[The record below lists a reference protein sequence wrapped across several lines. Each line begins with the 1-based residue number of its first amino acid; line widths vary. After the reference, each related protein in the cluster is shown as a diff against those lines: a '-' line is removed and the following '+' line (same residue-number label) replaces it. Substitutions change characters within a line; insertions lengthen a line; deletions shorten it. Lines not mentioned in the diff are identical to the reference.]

1 MKLSAAI
8 VFVRDLARSRDFY
21 EAVLGL
27 QVEAFSAEAV
37 VLIANTG
44 DRVILRALAKA
55 PRPSG
60 SIGVQYLV
68 WAAPE
73 ADELSRFEA
82 ALKEGDAFV
91 GSRVEQGVSV
101 VEGRDPDG
109 ITLIVCHPSTPPEML
124 RLPTRVYAY

>member
-21 EAVLGL
+21 RAVLGL
-27 QVEAFSAEAV
+27 QVEASSAEGV

-55 PRPSG
+55 PRSSG

-73 ADELSRFEA
+73 ADELSRYEA